1 MKISVI
7 TVTYNAEEVLL
18 RTLKS
23 VEKQSFKNIEHLII
37 DGASKD
43 GTLAIA
49 EEYKQRVS
57 YDVTIL
63 SEPDKG
69 IYDAMNK
76 GLHLAQGDYL
86 VFLKGYG

>member
-23 VEKQSFKNIEHLII
+23 VERQSFKNIEHLII

-63 SEPDKG
+63 SEPALLRVT
-69 IYDAMNK
+69 ISCFSMQVTVCMQQTRLN
-76 GLHLAQGDYL
+76 
-86 VFLKGYG
+86 